1 MILGEKVSNR
11 IHWDAAMSDKRRIAD
26 DALYCHFIT
35 FSCDRRRR
43 LLDHPHPKRILLG
56 HLNVQLDRQS
66 AKCVGFV
73 VMPEHVHAIIWF
85 SKTGQLRRF
94 MHGWKRL
101 SSHDI
106 RKWYRESQAEYFKD
120 IDFGKRF
127 WTPKYYAFE
136 IYSEEKLI
144 EKLNYMHMNPVRAG
158 LVEKTRDYK
167 WSSARWYEEHRTV
180 GVPIE
185 WVE

>member
-1 MILGEKVSNR
+1 
-11 IHWDAAMSDKRRIAD
+11 MSDNRRIAD

-43 LLDHPHPKRILLG
+43 LLDLDQPKRILLG
-56 HLNVQLDRQS
+56 HLNAQMDRQS

-73 VMPEHVHAIIWF
+73 VMPDHVHAIIWF
-85 SKTGQLRRF
+85 PETGQLRRF
-94 MHGWKRL
+94 IQSWKRL

-106 RKWYRESQAEYFKD
+106 RKWYREFEPEYFRKEN
-120 IDFGKRF
+120 IDFGDRF

-136 IYSEEKLI
+136 IYAREKLV
-144 EKLNYMHMNPVRAG
+144 EKLNYMHLNPVRAG
-158 LVEKTRDYK
+158 LVENAMDYK
-167 WSSARWYEEHRTV
+167 WSTARWYGERRTV